1 MTILN
6 EGTKAPDFALP
17 ASNGKTV
24 SLKDCVGKKV
34 VVFFY
39 PRDNTPGCTREVCS
53 FRDCYNEIQGQ
64 GAIVFGV
71 SGDSIKSHDN
81 FVSEYNLPFL
91 LLSDDDKEMAV
102 EYGAWGEKKNY
113 GRTYMG
119 MRRITYLIDE
129 TGKVAK
135 VWPKVKPDEHGEEVL
150 AAIKGE

>member
-1 MTILN
+1 MPILN
-6 EGTKAPDFALP
+6 EGEKAPEFALP

-24 SLKDCVGKKV
+24 SLKDYVGKKV

-39 PRDNTPGCTREVCS
+39 PRDDTPGCTREVCS
-53 FRDCYNEIQGQ
+53 FRDCYNDIQQQ

-71 SGDSIKSHDN
+71 SGDSIKSHDS
-81 FVSEYNLPFL
+81 FVSKYNLPFL
-91 LLSDDDKEMAV
+91 LLSDDDKEMAT

-119 MRRITYLIDE
+119 MRRVTYLIDE

-135 VWPKVKPDEHGEEVL
+135 VWPKVRPDEHGEEVL